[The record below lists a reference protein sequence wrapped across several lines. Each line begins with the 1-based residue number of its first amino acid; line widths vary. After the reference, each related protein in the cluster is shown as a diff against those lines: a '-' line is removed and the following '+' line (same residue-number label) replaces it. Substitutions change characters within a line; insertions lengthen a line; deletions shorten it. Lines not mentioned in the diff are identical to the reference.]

1 MKPSSK
7 PNPETYSQM
16 QMDIALLKQSYEKIV
31 EPTLKDIVFKL
42 DHLDVIHR
50 NEFEEHKHDGELEAE
65 RIFEMLRQHQ
75 AQAYKDFNDY
85 KKEIKEEFS
94 KQSKS
99 RFIQN
104 TLAALFGA
112 ILAFLSQYAFKDIL
126 GG

>member
-7 PNPETYSQM
+7 PNPETYRQM

-31 EPTLKDIVFKL
+31 EPTLKNIVFKL
-42 DHLDVIHR
+42 DHFDVIHH
-50 NEFEEHKHDGELEAE
+50 NEYEEHKLEAE
-65 RIFEMLRQHQ
+65 RNRTE
-75 AQAYKDFNDY
+75 AYKNFNDY
-85 KKEIKEEFS
+85 KKEVKEEFR

-112 ILAFLSQYAFKDIL
+112 ILAFLSQYAFKDML